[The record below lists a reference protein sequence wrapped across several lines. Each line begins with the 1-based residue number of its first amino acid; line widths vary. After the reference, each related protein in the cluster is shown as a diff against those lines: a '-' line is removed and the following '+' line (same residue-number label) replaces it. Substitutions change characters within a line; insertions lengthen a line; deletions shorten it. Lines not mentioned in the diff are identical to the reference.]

1 MSKIIR
7 IRKCEG
13 FCKNRIADPN
23 PEGGQRTDCIHGT
36 DESVLL
42 CTKAHWYLYHRD
54 HEPNWFKRAFMER
67 CPFMTKEEYK
77 AIHITKAKK
86 FLSRVKKT
94 LL

>member
-1 MSKIIR
+1 
-7 IRKCEG
+7 
-13 FCKNRIADPN
+13 
-23 PEGGQRTDCIHGT
+23 
-36 DESVLL
+36 
-42 CTKAHWYLYHRD
+42 
-54 HEPNWFKRAFMER
+54 MER